1 MKENRKTEDISDELL
16 VMSTKLEAIVQ
27 ILTDYFT
34 GPDNNGFVSLM
45 QSSLTD
51 MARQLN
57 SYSDASV
64 TIQPYSKEAKL

>member
-51 MARQLN
+51 MARQMN
-57 SYSDASV
+57 RFSDANAAIV
-64 TIQPYSKEAKL
+64 VKQA

>member
-1 MKENRKTEDISDELL
+1 MKENRNTEDISDELL

-57 SYSDASV
+57 RFSDANAAIV
-64 TIQPYSKEAKL
+64 VKQA